1 MRRARAFLRRY
12 QDLRKKILRLNE
24 TIDEIRALAQPTSS
38 WPSSD
43 RVQSSHDPDK
53 IGALTARVSDKES
66 ELMLLIDEAVD
77 SMAEIIDVINAVSG
91 ADVQLVLEKKY
102 VKGEK
107 FAAIAEEMNFSE
119 RWIHEL
125 HDRGLRQV
133 DRILDG
139 G

>member
-1 MRRARAFLRRY
+1 M
-12 QDLRKKILRLNE
+12 RKKILRLKE

-53 IGALTARVSDKES
+53 IGALTARVSDKEA
-66 ELMLLIDEAVD
+66 ELMLLIDDAAE
-77 SMAEIIDVINAVSG
+77 SMAEIIDVIDAVEG
-91 ADVQLVLEKKY
+91 ADVQTVLEKKY
-102 VKGEK
+102 IRDEK
-107 FAAIAEEMNFSE
+107 FAIIAEEMDFSE